1 MDWTAATIEAKLSQ
15 RYFTGA
21 LIHNPSPLTD
31 QANPVVAAFRNFA
44 SDASR
49 VPHTSVVIPVHNQ
62 RDIIIRNLNSLI
74 ANIAGTFELFI
85 ICDACTDGTLEAVRA
100 WVSAL
105 PANLYT
111 RDILLFSVVVI
122 NQSTPVF
129 ETTADNMGF
138 ILARGNYVLEVQ
150 ADMHMIQYGF
160 NKQLEKA
167 FATGAD
173 VFAVSGRCAHS
184 FDGTTGVGKL
194 GELVEQRT
202 QIPLDHLANFFVHQ
216 TCNRGPLL
224 IDRQRL
230 AELGYLDEQNFWL
243 GDDDHDLMARAAD
256 KGWVCG
262 YIPIEFISP
271 IADGSTRKPR
281 SPANQAVYDARKAR
295 AKPEVTALSVAA
307 QKNTHV
313 ALSIRPLDT
322 ALTIARV

>member
-1 MDWTAATIEAKLSQ
+1 MLWTAATIEAKLSQ
-15 RYFTGA
+15 RYFTGS
-21 LIHNPSPLTD
+21 LIHNPSPLAD
-31 QANPVVAAFRNFA
+31 QANPVVAAFRNFTN
-44 SDASR
+44 DASR

-74 ANIAGTFELFI
+74 VNIAGTFELFI

-105 PANLYT
+105 PTNLYT
-111 RDILLFSVVVI
+111 HDILLFSVALI
-122 NQSTPVF
+122 DQSTPVF

-138 ILARGNYVLEVQ
+138 ILSRGHYVLEIQ
-150 ADMHMIQYGF
+150 ADMRMIQYGF

-224 IDRQRL
+224 IDRERL

-243 GDDDHDLMARAAD
+243 GDDDHDLMARAASRS
-256 KGWVCG
+256 WVCG

-271 IADGSTRKPR
+271 ITDGSTRKPR
-281 SPANQAVYDARKAR
+281 SPGNQAVYDARKAR
-295 AKPEVTALSVAA
+295 SRSESTAFAA
-307 QKNTHV
+307 ACQKNAHYTP
-313 ALSIRPLDT
+313 SIRPLD
-322 ALTIARV
+322 I